1 MDSYPRYRYQFW
13 ITHLHMLNHVGVD
26 GTLEAV
32 VLGAVFLSSAA
43 GDSHWTPRRA
53 SFAMRGRLDE
63 LFLDRLVGS
72 WQENDLAVCGFGH
85 GLHGFEVS
93 K

>member
-1 MDSYPRYRYQFW
+1 MDSFPRNRSPLS
-13 ITHLHMLNHVGVD
+13 IAHLHMLNHVGVN

-32 VLGAVFLSSAA
+32 ILGAVFLSSAA
-43 GDSHWTPRRA
+43 GDSHWASRRA